1 MAFLGHF
8 FRFQGK
14 FLSLE
19 FFIWHTLKQQIKTR
33 HLEKIPAQKNHFNS
47 SYDFLYLFLPKTSIF
62 GRFCSEKSE
71 IDFFLQQIDNVI
83 SYGGLITIFITNPKI
98 FFFQNFCLNS
108 VLRPPFP
115 ILLVSSTGVHFF
127 HLKHAGSLK
136 KKFPEDSA
144 LHRADVKDKRHS
156 VTDAGV
162 MFSAHVLR
170 T

>member
-1 MAFLGHF
+1 MIFYIF
-8 FRFQGK
+8 
-14 FLSLE
+14 
-19 FFIWHTLKQQIKTR
+19 
-33 HLEKIPAQKNHFNS
+33 
-47 SYDFLYLFLPKTSIF
+47 FLPKTSIF

-83 SYGGLITIFITNPKI
+83 SYWGLITIFITNPKN

-136 KKFPEDSA
+136 KNSPEDSA
-144 LHRADVKDKRHS
+144 IHRAYVEDKRDKYI
-156 VTDAGV
+156 DAGV
-162 MFSAHVLR
+162 VFLAYVLR
-170 T
+170 I